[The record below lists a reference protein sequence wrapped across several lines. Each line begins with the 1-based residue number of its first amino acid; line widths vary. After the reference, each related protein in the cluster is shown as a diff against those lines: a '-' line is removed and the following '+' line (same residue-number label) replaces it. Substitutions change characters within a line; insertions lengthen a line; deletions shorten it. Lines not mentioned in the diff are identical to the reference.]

1 MASDVD
7 ALVAVLDERYGRHN
21 WNLWSA
27 SIGGWVVKLN
37 KEKTSHY
44 GDTIG
49 EALQAA
55 IDYKP
60 LPVVPRRPSLF
71 SADGAGIY
79 KAGKRGWRVEYRGR
93 DCCVWLETK
102 KMAEQWAKQEEE
114 RADKAYED
122 WMANYGWTLG
132 KQEGVDFRYE

>member
-1 MASDVD
+1 MQSDVD
-7 ALVAVLDERYGRHN
+7 ALAVVLDERYGKN
-21 WNLWSA
+21 
-27 SIGGWVVKLN
+27 GWDMYRGTFFWIARIDKDGS
-37 KEKTSHY
+37 THH

-49 EALQAA
+49 QAIMAA
-55 IDYKP
+55 IDHKP

-122 WMANYGWTLG
+122 WMANHGWTLD

>member
-1 MASDVD
+1 MSSDVD
-7 ALVAVLDERYGRHN
+7 AMVATLDERYGRHN

-60 LPVVPRRPSLF
+60 LPAVPRRPIEFLAANAEIHKSGSL
-71 SADGAGIY
+71 
-79 KAGKRGWRVEYRGR
+79 WRVCYNGR
-93 DCCVWLETK
+93 DCCFGAKTK
-102 KMAEQWAKQEEE
+102 
-114 RADKAYED
+114 RAAWDWCEMTEYANKKAIEN
-122 WMANYGWTLG
+122 WMANHGWTLG

>member
-1 MASDVD
+1 MSDVD
-7 ALVAVLDERYGRHN
+7 EMVSTLDERYGRHN

-55 IDYKP
+55 IDHKP

-71 SADGAGIY
+71 FYLDADIY
-79 KAGKRGWRVEYRGR
+79 KAGSSGWRIKFDCR
-93 DCCVWLETK
+93 DCGACFKTK
-102 KMAEQWAKQEEE
+102 KAAQQWARQEEE
-114 RADKAYED
+114 RSVSSYNNWVD
-122 WMANYGWTLG
+122 NHGWTLG